1 MSRLRI
7 SVALLFV
14 LACTLAVADRLWNH
28 VMAITCVNPNP
39 TNQGDAWPA
48 SLDYSRFYWQKKKRC
63 SKRLMNTGF

>member
-48 SLDYSRFYWQKKKRC
+48 SLVNS
-63 SKRLMNTGF
+63 